1 MVSMPS
7 NIFATTGTSVSIIFI
22 DKSRNDEDEI
32 LLIDATK
39 MGKKVSL
46 EDGQRTI
53 LSAED
58 EQYIINTFNNKI
70 LVEDFSVLISKKQV
84 QERNYSFSAGQYF
97 EVKMEFIELTQEEF
111 EQKITAFSLKLEK
124 LFLEGRSL
132 EYDIK
137 QRLGELKYE

>member
-1 MVSMPS
+1 M
-7 NIFATTGTSVSIIFI
+7 
-22 DKSRNDEDEI
+22 
-32 LLIDATK
+32 
-39 MGKKVSL
+39 
-46 EDGQRTI
+46 
-53 LSAED
+53 SAED

-124 LFLEGRSL
+124 LFLEEGL
-132 EYDIK
+132 WNMI
-137 QRLGELKYE
+137 